1 MRAAAELT
9 SNVSHS
15 QNSHSSRVQSL
26 QEVGAVGDCLALR
39 VAQQLIPSQAQQHLP
54 LQSRKHGNECRCTL
68 QNRPPGLEPTNTMG
82 WILYCDS
89 CKESA
94 AFSLYI
100 FLFSFFVLLCC
111 CSFLIGLLSPPGE
124 FSFTNSCLIV
134 FSCMGQRR
142 LISLAV
148 SSCAQN
154 SHS

>member
-54 LQSRKHGNECRCTL
+54 LQSRKRGNECRCTL

-100 FLFSFFVLLCC
+100 FFILLFCSTVLL
-111 CSFLIGLLSPPGE
+111 
-124 FSFTNSCLIV
+124 
-134 FSCMGQRR
+134 
-142 LISLAV
+142 
-148 SSCAQN
+148 
-154 SHS
+154 